1 MKMRGVSLAFT
12 LAIGAGSLFGTGP
25 AAAQEDFRAADLD
38 RPIQV
43 EDAYPVKYR
52 EWELETG
59 SRGVWSKAQNQA
71 EGSIEI
77 KTGILL
83 NTQAGLT
90 LEGAWEDDGSGV
102 AGGGLHVFHNFNR
115 ETWSWPALTG
125 RVDVL
130 TPGTGDVGRDDWG
143 VSLLGIATRSLHR
156 LRLHANAGYANEDE
170 EFWRAG
176 VAFDY
181 PLGLFSRAILG
192 DLYAEIPTD
201 GGNDRVLAEFGTRWQ
216 LTNWSVL
223 DVGLGTRLDEWADG
237 RQPRARCR
245 FLAGLRG
252 ARTDE
257 RAALSESEDRL
268 MAGGAAGGHPR

>member
-1 MKMRGVSLAFT
+1 MRPRTAVLAMA
-12 LAIGAGSLFGTGP
+12 LATGASGLLRP
-25 AAAQEDFRAADLD
+25 RAAAAQEDFRAADVD

-43 EDAYPVKYR
+43 EDAYPIKYR

-59 SRGVWSKAQNQA
+59 LRSAWSGVGDEA
-71 EGSIEI
+71 EASIEL

-90 LEGAWEDDGSGV
+90 VEGAWNEED
-102 AGGGLHVFHNFNR
+102 GGGLAGGVLHVLHSFNR
-115 ETWSWPALTG
+115 ETWSWPALSA
-125 RVDVL
+125 RLDVV

-143 VSLLGIATRSLHR
+143 ASLLGIATRSFDR
-156 LRLHANAGYANEDE
+156 LRLHANAGYADEDE
-170 EFWRAG
+170 AFWRAG

-192 DLYAEIPTD
+192 DIYAEIPND
-201 GGNDRVLAEFGTRWQ
+201 GGDARVLAEFGTRWQ

-237 RQPRARCR
+237 DANIGVVVGFSRVFGVSGLTSVPPYPNPRI
-245 FLAGLRG
+245 
-252 ARTDE
+252 D
-257 RAALSESEDRL
+257 
-268 MAGGAAGGHPR
+268 